1 MEQNSSFSFVRFAN
15 QPFYK
20 TVNEHLVNLSEFKP
34 GSVILDLACGTGAV
48 TKLILKRIQ
57 GMKDNIVIAVDT
69 SSDALEQ
76 AKKDLATMRGNV
88 VKFVQGKAEQLSQN
102 LKDRVDAVVFCNA
115 IHMLEDKERVLHEI
129 HEVLNPG
136 GTLAFNTTFFGG
148 SNPPET
154 EVFYRRWMTRAI
166 RLLKKNH
173 GLLPTRDKVASR
185 RQLSADDYEEL
196 LHQEGFVIQ
205 QRVFEPVKVTLE
217 GWLGISEYSNFIQG
231 ALPGVPLPE
240 ASDALQEAVKQ
251 VFQELELES
260 VPRIWLHMVAVRAA

>member
-185 RQLSADDYEEL
+185 R
-196 LHQEGFVIQ
+196 
-205 QRVFEPVKVTLE
+205 
-217 GWLGISEYSNFIQG
+217 
-231 ALPGVPLPE
+231 
-240 ASDALQEAVKQ
+240 
-251 VFQELELES
+251 
-260 VPRIWLHMVAVRAA
+260 